1 MTLGQAAKFLGV
13 AQSTIRKWSDQGRV
27 PAFYTPG
34 GHRRYKRGDLDS
46 FLDRSGPGGGEAQGP
61 LVLIVDDDERVRE
74 YVRVNLE
81 MEGYAVR
88 EASNA
93 KEGLAALEEVSPDLV
108 LLDVMM
114 PEMDGWEAC
123 RKLREFSQVPVLML
137 TAKVQSQDIV
147 TGLDS
152 GADDY
157 LLKPFNMDEL
167 MARVRALLRRVPSPN
182 RPVLA
187 GNGEIAIDK
196 QKREVLVR
204 GEPVDLTPTEYDL
217 LLMLAENAG
226 TVLEHE
232 TLLRSVWGQEYTKD
246 NDYLKVYIWHLRRK
260 LEQDPRAPKLLLTE
274 WGVGYRLVP

>member
-1 MTLGQAAKFLGV
+1 MQ
-13 AQSTIRKWSDQGRV
+13 QQRKI
-27 PAFYTPG
+27 
-34 GHRRYKRGDLDS
+34 
-46 FLDRSGPGGGEAQGP
+46 
-61 LVLIVDDDERVRE
+61 LIVDDESGLRELVRI
-74 YVRVNLE
+74 NLE
-81 MEGYAVR
+81 HEGYAVLQAENGAQGVTMVR
-88 EASNA
+88 EQM
-93 KEGLAALEEVSPDLV
+93 PDMV
-108 LLDVMM
+108 IMDVMM

-123 RKLREFSQVPVLML
+123 KKVREFSQVPVLML
-137 TAKVQSQDIV
+137 TARVQSQDIV

-182 RPVLA
+182 RPVNA
-187 GNGEIAIDK
+187 GNGEITIDR
-196 QKREVLVR
+196 QKREVKVR

-217 LLMLAENAG
+217 LLVLSENAG

-232 TLLRSVWGQEYTKD
+232 TLLRGVWGQEYTKD

-260 LEQDPRAPKLLLTE
+260 IENDPRDPKLLLTE